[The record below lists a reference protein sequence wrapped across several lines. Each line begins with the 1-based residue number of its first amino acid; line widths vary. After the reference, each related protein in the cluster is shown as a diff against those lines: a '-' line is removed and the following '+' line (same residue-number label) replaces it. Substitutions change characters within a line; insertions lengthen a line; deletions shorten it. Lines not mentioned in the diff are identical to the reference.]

1 MNVFNKPLMAVYYIL
16 EPKEVVLKYIQ
27 PIYKCVCLV
36 FSEEKQ
42 KLIVIGYIFPQ
53 KEHSD

>member
-1 MNVFNKPLMAVYYIL
+1 MNVFNKPLMAVYCIL

-42 KLIVIGYIFPQ
+42 KLICYWIYFSSKGT
-53 KEHSD
+53 